1 MSGKVQSPE
10 RKAES
15 EGKELRHNLG
25 LDNPEEL
32 EFNYV
37 SDVESLERYGGEGLA
52 GHFSPRFDE
61 IIIYGH
67 LFNNGLG
74 ETGAHEIEHK
84 DQVERFNSVD
94 TDDTYWEVMRESNL
108 ATRTGR
114 NPGNIH
120 ENHSEGELL
129 QLLPKL
135 GYSKGVLASWLKER
149 PEVRDNLYSFEE
161 EIDGSD
167 LYNSTKLMLAETGKE
182 HDIDGF
188 PDPDEVEIRYSDETI
203 EGLLGAHRYLQEQKD
218 EDEVL
223 RWADPRLSAEREGFA
238 HFLSGVIKERE
249 FREERQRGIDS
260 GLHENHEDAP
270 DEIKYEITDRK
281 DAVEDADCYDR
292 LVPGEG
298 ATVGEMAAE
307 RLEDLAKVKHYF
319 EEPGRMEEEEAVAYI
334 MDEVQEKTFE
344 YAISEMQEYETVD
357 EVEERLVKA

>member
-1 MSGKVQSPE
+1 MSADGQSPE
-10 RKAES
+10 RKAEL
-15 EGKELRHNLG
+15 EGKKLRRNLG

-37 SDVESLERYGGEGLA
+37 TDVESLERYGGEGLA

-61 IIIYGH
+61 VIIYGH
-67 LFNNGLG
+67 LFNSGLG

-84 DQVERFNSVD
+84 DQAERFNSVD
-94 TDDTYWEVMRESNL
+94 TDNTYWEVLRESNL

-120 ENHSEGELL
+120 ENHSEGDLL

-135 GYSKGVLASWLKER
+135 GYSPGILASWMKDR
-149 PEVRDNLYSFEE
+149 PEVQDNLDSFEE

-167 LYNSTKLMLAETGKE
+167 LYNSTKLMVAETAKE
-182 HDIDGF
+182 NDIDGF

-203 EGLLGAHRYLQEQKD
+203 EGLLGAHRYLQQQKD

-223 RWADPRLSAEREGFA
+223 RWADPRLSAEMEGFA

-260 GLHENHEDAP
+260 GLHENHEQAP
-270 DEIKYEITDRK
+270 DEIKYEINDRT

-298 ATVGEMAAE
+298 ATVGEMAAD
-307 RLEDLAKVKHYF
+307 RLEELADVKQNL
-319 EEPGRMEEEEAVAYI
+319 EEHGGMEEEEAVAYI
-334 MDEVQEKTFE
+334 MDEVQEKKFE
-344 YAISEMQEYETVD
+344 YAISEMQEYNTVA
-357 EVEERLVKA
+357 EVEERMVKA